1 MKITIEPTENI
12 LDKGGT
18 FCRVWQG
25 KTEQGVVV
33 TVAIAMLC
41 AMFEEGQSD
50 EEFEQLK
57 ELYAPKKADRNRTT
71 GN

>member
-1 MKITIEPTENI
+1 MKITIEPTEDI

-18 FCRVWQG
+18 FCRVWTG
-25 KTEQGVVV
+25 KTEKGVVV

-41 AMFEEGQSD
+41 AMFEDGQSD
-50 EEFEQLK
+50 EEFQQLK
-57 ELYAPKKADRNRTT
+57 ELYAPKANRNRIT

>member
-1 MKITIEPTENI
+1 MKITIEPTEQI

-18 FCRVWQG
+18 FCRVWAG
-25 KTEQGVVV
+25 KTEQGVTV

-41 AMFEEGQSD
+41 AMFEEGQTD
-50 EEFEQLK
+50 EEFKQLE
-57 ELYAPKKADRNRTT
+57 ELYAPKKSDRNRAP

>member
-1 MKITIEPTENI
+1 MKITIEPTEQI

-18 FCRVWQG
+18 
-25 KTEQGVVV
+25 V

-41 AMFEEGQSD
+41 AMFEDGQTD
-50 EEFEQLK
+50 EEFRQLE
-57 ELYAPKKADRNRTT
+57 ELYAPKKADRNRAP